1 MSEHKLYYYLVMIL
15 MYVYFHLS
23 IELILCPILKDG
35 YLKCC
40 ACTLE
45 WFDVGDFKWLRY
57 VEQWMINVYRI
68 VEQWMINV
76 YRIVVNNLGPPGIRV
91 TFPKFW

>member
-1 MSEHKLYYYLVMIL
+1 
-15 MYVYFHLS
+15 
-23 IELILCPILKDG
+23 
-35 YLKCC
+35 
-40 ACTLE
+40 
-45 WFDVGDFKWLRY
+45 
-57 VEQWMINVYRI
+57 MINVYRI